1 MTYKEKTICLMI
13 MWIILATFSL
23 GITVLF
29 HYDKSFALGI
39 SMYISYATLIGTT
52 IGIFDFIREKIR

>member
-13 MWIILATFSL
+13 MWIILATSSA

-39 SMYISYATLIGTT
+39 SMYISYAILIGTT
-52 IGIFDFIREKIR
+52 VGIFEFICEK